1 MPPTISIWDGLR
13 RNNDRSGKMRSR
25 TTMELFQYW
34 NEVRGG
40 RDLPRRDEIQPAD
53 IRSLLPNVFI
63 LQAQADGG
71 IHFRLAG
78 THICG
83 LFGDELRHRQFSA
96 LWLGGQQE
104 EAARIAGQV
113 VKRCM
118 PMLLAASGATATGDR
133 LDVEILLTPLASPDG
148 TGDRILGA
156 LSPLSRPIWLHMK
169 PLQHLVLESR
179 CAALPASECS
189 TTAGLTG
196 SRIDACDRPFRM
208 AQHLRV
214 FEGGRRN

>member
-40 RDLPRRDEIQPAD
+40 RDLPRRDETSPPIFVHSCPTSSSSRRRRTAEYTFVSRAPTSAACSATNSATVNSPPCGWRTAGGGCPHRRSGHEAMHAD
-53 IRSLLPNVFI
+53 TTGWVRRNRNRGSVGRGNSAYPP
-63 LQAQADGG
+63 
-71 IHFRLAG
+71 RLS
-78 THICG
+78 
-83 LFGDELRHRQFSA
+83 R
-96 LWLGGQQE
+96 W
-104 EAARIAGQV
+104 
-113 VKRCM
+113 K
-118 PMLLAASGATATGDR
+118 
-133 LDVEILLTPLASPDG
+133 
-148 TGDRILGA
+148 GDRILGA

-169 PLQHLVLESR
+169 PLQHLVLDSR